1 MSDAVP
7 RDRDRLRAAQVV
19 ELGGLTLTSHSDGD
33 VYSIYLSGEL
43 DLATAGAVDDEL
55 IRVQATDAGSIVLDL
70 SGVSF
75 IDSTGIRMLFSAA
88 VRSRADSDRL
98 TLRRG
103 SAAVQRAL
111 QLSALIDQLPFAD

>member
-7 RDRDRLRAAQVV
+7 RDREPLRADQLI
-19 ELGGLTLTSHSDGD
+19 ELGNLTLTSRREGD
-33 VYSIYLSGEL
+33 VYSICLSGEL

-55 IRVQATDAGSIVLDL
+55 IRVESTDASSIVLDL

-88 VRSRADSDRL
+88 ARARTDSGRL

-111 QLSALIDQLPFAD
+111 QLSALEDQLPFAD